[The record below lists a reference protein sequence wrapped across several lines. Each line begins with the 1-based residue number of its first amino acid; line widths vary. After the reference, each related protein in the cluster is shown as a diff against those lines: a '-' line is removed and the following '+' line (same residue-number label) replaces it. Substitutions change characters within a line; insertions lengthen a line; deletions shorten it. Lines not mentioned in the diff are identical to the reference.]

1 MDAAVNREPSPL
13 RHISEEPGEAPSMGW
28 ALLNGDRSWSRTK
41 RGRVVQ
47 EVTPRSQLQ
56 LLISR
61 TDPWPPAV
69 TETPH
74 SFPPNCCTQ
83 FNSQTHKTGL
93 QLSSPSLGAR
103 AASSALAA
111 SQHPSNRLFPSTDE
125 ARCVSGE
132 RGPRRT
138 GGRESLSPGAQG
150 RQDTRGGPRRARVGA
165 FQVGPSRQLGV
176 CA

>member
-1 MDAAVNREPSPL
+1 
-13 RHISEEPGEAPSMGW
+13 MGPF
-28 ALLNGDRSWSRTK
+28 K
-41 RGRVVQ
+41 RGQELVQ
-47 EVTPRSQLQ
+47 DQTWACGPRSDTGDRSQLQ

-74 SFPPNCCTQ
+74 SLPPNCCTG
-83 FNSQTHKTGL
+83 FNSQSHKTGL
-93 QLSSPSLGAR
+93 QLSSPSLGAG

-111 SQHPSNRLFPSTDE
+111 ASIRLTGFFPPTDE

-132 RGPRRT
+132 RGPRRA

-165 FQVGPSRQLGV
+165 FQVGPADSWVFARSPGCPFSTASAPDATWV
-176 CA
+176 GS